1 MGQSALIDRITDWL
15 RCLPEVAG
23 AFLGGSFGRG
33 EADDH
38 SDVDV
43 FVVATGPERV
53 PSVLENLARR
63 LEEVSPILFTR
74 TLPNAR
80 TVNAV
85 TEHWLRFDLT
95 VVAVAELALFTRE
108 AVKPL
113 FGQDHLYQAIPS
125 GIGEPADTPPE
136 TLIDIVN
143 EFIRVL
149 GLSVVVKGRDDL
161 VVAQTGT
168 NLMRDML
175 IQIMVFEN
183 GTGPKRGVLA
193 LKQDLTQNQTDAL
206 LALPPPDAT
215 WPSIFRRTEAIARQ
229 FLPRARRLCEKLE
242 GIWPREFERATLA
255 HVEEELGLNL

>member
-1 MGQSALIDRITDWL
+1 MGQSALIDRISGWL
-15 RCLPEVAG
+15 QCLPGVVG

-43 FVVATGPERV
+43 FVVATNPDKI
-53 PSVLENLARR
+53 PSVLESLVRR
-63 LEEVSPILFTR
+63 LEEVSPILFSR

-80 TVNAV
+80 TVNAI
-85 TEHWLRFDLT
+85 TEDWLRFDLT
-95 VVAVAELALFTRE
+95 VVAAAELALLRRE

-113 FGQDHLYQAIPS
+113 FDPNDLYQVIPS
-125 GIGEPADTPPE
+125 ASGESPNEPPE

-149 GLSVVVKGRDDL
+149 GLSVVVKERDDL

-175 IQIMVFEN
+175 IQVMVLEN
-183 GTGPKRGVLA
+183 GIGPRRGVLA
-193 LKQDLTQNQTDAL
+193 LKRDLTQDQTDAL

-215 WPSIFRRTEAIARQ
+215 WASILRRTEAIARQ
-229 FLPRARRLCEKLE
+229 FLPRARRFCEEL
-242 GIWPREFERATLA
+242 GGAWPREFERVTLA
-255 HVEEELGLNL
+255 HVSEKLGLKL